1 MSSLLSTLAAPVLV
15 PLAQAAPAQG
25 GAAGLLSSLPM
36 VLIMVGIFYFLLIRP
51 QQQEA
56 KKHQELLASL
66 KKGDQVVTASGLHGS
81 VAEVRDDTVL
91 IEVSSKVKLMFDKTA
106 VKRKPGAEGAS
117 SGSSDK
123 KGG

>member
-51 QQQEA
+51 QQQEQ
-56 KKHQELLASL
+56 KKHQELLAGL
-66 KKGDQVVTASGLHGS
+66 KKGDRVVTASGLHGE

-91 IEVSSKVKLMFDKTA
+91 IEVSSKVKLMFDKSA
-106 VKRKPGAEGAS
+106 VKRKPGAEGAA
-117 SGSSDK
+117 SSDK
-123 KGG
+123 KGA